1 MGEANGVK
9 CGQRKHIR
17 SGHGVAVPRERVGR
31 TRPGSTVTP
40 CHGEYV
46 GPAGGSGEV
55 EAVAR
60 TDSVHAQVELGG
72 RGQKFKRNLHSR
84 HIAVGRIIGCGM
96 DVGRKNRQVV
106 GSATARTDCLVDHA
120 VGVEARGS
128 AVDVLVGP
136 VAPKVA
142 GVLGVAAAI

>member
-1 MGEANGVK
+1 MGKANGVK
-9 CGQRKHIR
+9 GGQSQHIG

-31 TRPGSTVTP
+31 TRPGSSVSP

-46 GPAGGSGEV
+46 GTAGGSGEV
-55 EAVAR
+55 KTVAR
-60 TDSVHAQVELGG
+60 TDGVNAQVELGSS
-72 RGQKFKRNLHSR
+72 GQKFKRNLHSR

-106 GSATARTDCLVDHA
+106 GTPTSRANGLVDHA

-128 AVDVLVGP
+128 AVDVLVGA

-142 GVLGVAAAI
+142 RVLGVAVAV